1 MIMEG
6 ASLYLPFVILL
17 MQCSSCVP
25 VVVSTNR
32 HTVEVREDTD
42 AVLSCVFHT
51 EKEQNPRIE
60 WKKKG
65 KDVSFVYFD
74 GHFRGSFEGRASI
87 EGATVTLRRVT
98 QEDAGE
104 YRCEISAP
112 LDTVTLGETNVT
124 LKVLVPPHTPS
135 CEVPSAAVTGSVVQ
149 LRCSDQQSVPPAT
162 YSWFKDN
169 QPISTPRYANATY
182 VINSHTGILKM
193 STSRRWRRR
202 RRWSAWW
209 WWRACAGGSCS
220 TAAASLAVSSSL
232 DLRAGASVFSFS
244 RNTSDIYSLPSPLC
258 ILGPIR
264 QQDTEEGHFGSLI
277 VTVEPIS
284 AAKTC
289 TELKKCPT
297 STMSLLPKNPRI
309 LNTPS
314 HSCSEK
320 LAFLSEDFTCG
331 IK

>member
-42 AVLSCVFHT
+42 AVLSCMFRT

-124 LKVLVPPHTPS
+124 LKVL
-135 CEVPSAAVTGSVVQ
+135 AQAVTGSVVQ

-182 VINSHTGILKM
+182 IINSHTGILEFKSVAKEDTGRYSCLASNGVGPPKM
-193 STSRRWRRR
+193 CEGKHMTIEDVNV
-202 RRWSAWW
+202 SAV
-209 WWRACAGGSCS
+209 
-220 TAAASLAVSSSL
+220 AAAATVVCLVVVACVCGGFLLHRSGFFGRHRGRSNVNYVPPPQEFNAN
-232 DLRAGASVFSFS
+232 F
-244 RNTSDIYSLPSPLC
+244 NQSLPLRSDGL
-258 ILGPIR
+258 
-264 QQDTEEGHFGSLI
+264 
-277 VTVEPIS
+277 
-284 AAKTC
+284 
-289 TELKKCPT
+289 
-297 STMSLLPKNPRI
+297 
-309 LNTPS
+309 
-314 HSCSEK
+314 
-320 LAFLSEDFTCG
+320 
-331 IK
+331 